1 MEQADSKTYSGNF
14 YKQQLELVAQQRG
27 LAEYLYVQVRHSK
40 HFMDQYYSGKIELE
54 KIAAAAFM
62 SRFHYIRMFQQV
74 YGVTPRQ
81 YLRDLRIN
89 KAKELLQEGHDISRV
104 CIEVG
109 YDSLS
114 TFSATFK
121 RGTGHAPTTYRALH
135 KSNRE

>member
-1 MEQADSKTYSGNF
+1 MEQPDSKPYETNF
-14 YKQQLELVAQQRG
+14 YRQQLELVAQHRG
-27 LAEYLYVQVRHSK
+27 LPEHLYVQVRHSK

-89 KAKELLQEGHDISRV
+89 KAKELLQEGRDVTSV
-104 CIEVG
+104 CIAVG
-109 YDSLS
+109 YDSVS
-114 TFSATFK
+114 TFSSTFK
-121 RGTGHAPTTYRALH
+121 RGTGHAPSMYKELH

>member
-1 MEQADSKTYSGNF
+1 MEQPDNKPYSGDF
-14 YKQQLELVAQQRG
+14 YKQQLELVAQHRG
-27 LAEYLYVQVRHSK
+27 LPEHLYVQVRHSK
-40 HFMDQYYSGKIELE
+40 HFMDRYYSGKIKLE

-89 KAKELLQEGHDISRV
+89 KAKELLQEGRDVTSV
-104 CIEVG
+104 CIAVG
-109 YDSLS
+109 YDSVS
-114 TFSATFK
+114 TFSSTFK
-121 RGTGHAPTTYRALH
+121 RGTGLAPSMYKELH

>member
-1 MEQADSKTYSGNF
+1 MHGQHYNGNF

-27 LAEYLYVQVRHSK
+27 LPEYLYVQVRHSK
-40 HFMDQYYSGKIELE
+40 HFMEQYYSHKIELE

-81 YLRDLRIN
+81 YLRDLRIS
-89 KAKELLQEGHDISRV
+89 KAKELLQQGHEVSTV

-109 YDSLS
+109 YDSLT
-114 TFSATFK
+114 TFSNTFK
-121 RGTGHAPTTYRALH
+121 RGTGHSPTAYRELN